1 MTHAQPSCRFARTL
15 LAGALFGASLL
26 ATAGAVMAQTAFPN
40 KPVRIIVTFSAGGAA
55 DFTARVVAERLTDL
69 WKQQVL
75 VENRVSAGGNVGVE
89 AVVRAPADGYTLLLA
104 SSAQPINVALFP
116 KLPFDLFK
124 DLAPVGLVTVSP
136 MALAVNPRVK
146 ETDLRAFTA
155 NMRANPGKLSYA
167 TCGIA
172 TSHHFAFEM
181 YKLQAKLNAL
191 HIPYR
196 GCAAAVADAV
206 GGQVDTV
213 MSSLNTLLP
222 HQAAGRLRVLA
233 VTSRSR
239 SPSAPDVPT
248 FRESGVPELKDY
260 VSSVYYGFMVPTG
273 TPADIVAK
281 IEADLRK
288 VMASPEVAQK
298 VAGGGLEVAFA
309 NGAEMMATM
318 RSDAEQLRRIVEFA
332 GIKPE

>member
-1 MTHAQPSCRFARTL
+1 MIATDHATHRAVRLARGL
-15 LAGALFGASLL
+15 LAGALIA
-26 ATAGAVMAQTAFPN
+26 AAGAAAAQAAFPV
-40 KPVRIIVTFSAGGAA
+40 KPVRVIVTFSAGGAA

-104 SSAQPINVALFP
+104 SSAQPINVALYP

-124 DLAPVGLVTVSP
+124 DLAPIALVTVSP
-136 MALAVNPRVK
+136 MALAVNPRAK

-172 TSHHFAFEM
+172 TSHHFAFEL
-181 YKLQAKLNAL
+181 YKFQAKLNAL

-222 HQAAGRLRVLA
+222 HRRGAG
-233 VTSRSR
+233 
-239 SPSAPDVPT
+239 
-248 FRESGVPELKDY
+248 
-260 VSSVYYGFMVPTG
+260 
-273 TPADIVAK
+273 
-281 IEADLRK
+281 
-288 VMASPEVAQK
+288 
-298 VAGGGLEVAFA
+298 
-309 NGAEMMATM
+309 
-318 RSDAEQLRRIVEFA
+318 
-332 GIKPE
+332 

>member
-1 MTHAQPSCRFARTL
+1 MIPISRFARGL
-15 LAGALFGASLL
+15 IAAASMSAVA
-26 ATAGAVMAQTAFPN
+26 ATAQAQPAFPT
-40 KPVRIIVTFSAGGAA
+40 KPVRVIVTFSAGGAA
-55 DFTARVVAERLTDL
+55 DFTARVLAERLSDV
-69 WKQQVL
+69 WKQQVV
-75 VENRVSAGGNVGVE
+75 VENRIGAGGNIGVE

-104 SSAQPINVALFP
+104 SAAQPINVALYS

-124 DLAPVGLVTVSP
+124 DLAPVALVTVSP
-136 MALAVNPRVK
+136 MALAVHPRVK
-146 ETDLRAFTA
+146 EADLRAFTA

-172 TSHHFAFEM
+172 TSHHFAFEL
-181 YKLQAKLNAL
+181 YKFQAKLAAL

-213 MSSLNTLLP
+213 ISSLNTLLP
-222 HQAAGRLRVLA
+222 HQAAGRLKILA
-233 VTSRSR
+233 ITSRNR

-260 VSSVYYGFMVPTG
+260 ASSVYYGFMAPAA
-273 TPADIVAK
+273 TPPDVVAK

-288 VMASPEVAQK
+288 VMTLPEVVQR
-298 VAGGGLEVAFA
+298 VAGGGLEVAFVSA
-309 NGAEMMATM
+309 TEMGATM
-318 RSDAEQLRRIVEFA
+318 RSDAEQLRKIVEFA

>member
-1 MTHAQPSCRFARTL
+1 VRLARGL
-15 LAGALFGASLL
+15 LAGALIA
-26 ATAGAVMAQTAFPN
+26 AAGAAAAQAAFPV
-40 KPVRIIVTFSAGGAA
+40 KPVRVIVTFSAGGAA

-104 SSAQPINVALFP
+104 SSAQPINVALYP

-124 DLAPVGLVTVSP
+124 DLAPIALVTVSP
-136 MALAVNPRVK
+136 MALAVNPRAK

-172 TSHHFAFEM
+172 TSHHFAFEL
-181 YKLQAKLNAL
+181 YKFQAKLNAL

-233 VTSRSR
+233 ITARNRSA
-239 SPSAPDVPT
+239 SAPDVPT

-260 VSSVYYGFMVPTG
+260 ASSVYYGFMAPTA
-273 TPADIVAK
+273 TPPDIVAK

-288 VMASPEVAQK
+288 VMALPEVAQK

-309 NGAEMMATM
+309 SGAEMMATM
-318 RSDAEQLRRIVEFA
+318 RTDAEQLRRIVEFA

>member
-1 MTHAQPSCRFARTL
+1 MIATDHATHRAVRLARGL
-15 LAGALFGASLL
+15 LAGALIA
-26 ATAGAVMAQTAFPN
+26 AAGAAAAQAAFPV
-40 KPVRIIVTFSAGGAA
+40 KPVRVIVTFSAGGAA

-104 SSAQPINVALFP
+104 SSAQPINVALYP

-124 DLAPVGLVTVSP
+124 DLAPIALVTVSP
-136 MALAVNPRVK
+136 MALAVNPRAK

-172 TSHHFAFEM
+172 TSHHFAFEL
-181 YKLQAKLNAL
+181 YKFQAKLNAL

-222 HQAAGRLRVLA
+222 HQAGGRLRVLA
-233 VTSRSR
+233 ITARNRSA
-239 SPSAPDVPT
+239 SAPDVPT

-260 VSSVYYGFMVPTG
+260 ASSVYYGFMAPAA
-273 TPADIVAK
+273 TPPDIVAK

-288 VMASPEVAQK
+288 VMALPEVAQK

-309 NGAEMMATM
+309 SGAEMMATM
-318 RSDAEQLRRIVEFA
+318 RTDAEQLRRIVEFA

>member
-1 MTHAQPSCRFARTL
+1 
-15 LAGALFGASLL
+15 
-26 ATAGAVMAQTAFPN
+26 
-40 KPVRIIVTFSAGGAA
+40 
-55 DFTARVVAERLTDL
+55 
-69 WKQQVL
+69 
-75 VENRVSAGGNVGVE
+75 
-89 AVVRAPADGYTLLLA
+89 
-104 SSAQPINVALFP
+104 
-116 KLPFDLFK
+116 
-124 DLAPVGLVTVSP
+124 

-146 ETDLRAFTA
+146 EADLRAFTA

-206 GGQVDTV
+206 GGQIDTV

-233 VTSRSR
+233 VTSRNR

-248 FRESGVPELKDY
+248 FREYGVPELKDY

>member
-1 MTHAQPSCRFARTL
+1 MTHVQPSLRFARML
-15 LAGALFGASLL
+15 LSGALFGASLL
-26 ATAGAVMAQTAFPN
+26 AAAGAAVAQTAFPN

-124 DLAPVGLVTVSP
+124 DLAPIALVTVSP
-136 MALAVNPRVK
+136 MALAVNPRLK

-233 VTSRSR
+233 VTSRNR

-260 VSSVYYGFMVPTG
+260 ASSVYYGFMVPTG

-288 VMASPEVAQK
+288 VMAAPEVAQK

-309 NGAEMMATM
+309 NGAEMMAAM

>member
-1 MTHAQPSCRFARTL
+1 MIASQHSTLHAIRVVRGL
-15 LAGALFGASLL
+15 LAGALL
-26 ATAGAVMAQTAFPN
+26 ATAGAAVAQTAFPV
-40 KPVRIIVTFSAGGAA
+40 KPVRVIVTFSAGGAA

-104 SSAQPINVALFP
+104 SSAQPINVALYP

-124 DLAPVGLVTVSP
+124 DLAPVALVTVSP

-172 TSHHFAFEM
+172 TSHHFAFEL
-181 YKLQAKLNAL
+181 YKFQAKLSAL

-233 VTSRSR
+233 ITSRNR
-239 SPSAPDVPT
+239 SASAPDVPT

-260 VSSVYYGFMVPTG
+260 ASSVYYGFMAPAA
-273 TPADIVAK
+273 TPPDILAK

-288 VMASPEVAQK
+288 VMALPEAAQK

-309 NGAEMMATM
+309 SAAEMMATM
-318 RSDAEQLRRIVEFA
+318 RTDAEQLRRIVEFA